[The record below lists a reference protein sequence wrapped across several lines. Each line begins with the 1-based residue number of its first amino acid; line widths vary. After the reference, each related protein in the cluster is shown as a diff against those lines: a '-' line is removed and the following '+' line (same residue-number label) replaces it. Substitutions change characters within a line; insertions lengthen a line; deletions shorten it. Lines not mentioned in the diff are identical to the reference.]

1 MAIADYFGLE
11 SLGAWVK
18 EFMANILPDYLDWIV
33 PEIPV
38 GSLSRI
44 YVISDTTVD
53 IIFSAGVATGLI
65 VVFLMWSVRKVLSKN
80 ARS

>member
-18 EFMANILPDYLDWIV
+18 EFMASILPDYLDWIV

-65 VVFLMWSVRKVLSKN
+65 VVFLMWSVRKVLSKD
-80 ARS
+80 ARA

>member
-1 MAIADYFGLE
+1 MAIADFFGLE

-18 EFMANILPDYLDWIV
+18 EFMAGILPDYLDWIV

-65 VVFLMWSVRKVLSKN
+65 VVFLMWSVRKGLSKD
-80 ARS
+80 ARA